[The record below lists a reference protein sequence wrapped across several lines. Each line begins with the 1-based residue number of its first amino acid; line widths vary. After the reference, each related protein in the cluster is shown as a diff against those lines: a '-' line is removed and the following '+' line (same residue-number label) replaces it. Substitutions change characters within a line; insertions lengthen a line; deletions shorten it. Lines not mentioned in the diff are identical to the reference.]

1 VLGRHAVFGLANFVE
16 AEDAVDNRTESP
28 LRDQPAQVLE
38 VATSRADDD
47 EARAL
52 RGNER
57 LRDSGQH
64 VAAEH
69 RRDVRAAPAE
79 SATRLR
85 EGAIAEH
92 VEDHVVRA
100 GPPSSQTPTSVHA
113 GAALAPTEHPPGAVT
128 DPASAPP
135 PDSTTDVGERLTE
148 LAKEALM
155 GADTQSLEQ
164 WAEGLLAAGEH
175 GRFAERMQAI
185 VRLARG
191 DVGDALRALRA
202 ARAELDANAP
212 PTERCQ
218 ASLALGV
225 ALAVAGRPDE
235 ALLEAL
241 DALARAREQGDDKGG
256 HACLA
261 FLSKLFAT
269 VDRPEDANRLRR
281 ITRNIKNAPAPPAPV

>member
-1 VLGRHAVFGLANFVE
+1 MA
-16 AEDAVDNRTESP
+16 P
-28 LRDQPAQVLE
+28 LDDE
-38 VATSRADDD
+38 DDD
-47 EARAL
+47 GPPSL
-52 RGNER
+52 TI
-57 LRDSGQH
+57 S
-64 VAAEH
+64 VAP
-69 RRDVRAAPAE
+69 PA
-79 SATRLR
+79 
-85 EGAIAEH
+85 
-92 VEDHVVRA
+92 
-100 GPPSSQTPTSVHA
+100 PPSSQTSPSSELGTMMGVPGQASALAASLAPSEHPA
-113 GAALAPTEHPPGAVT
+113 GATTHPAAGM
-128 DPASAPP
+128 PAEA
-135 PDSTTDVGERLTE
+135 TTGEDVGERLTE

-155 GADTQSLEQ
+155 GADNQSLEQ
-164 WAEGLLAAGEH
+164 WAEGLLATGEH

-191 DVGDALRALRA
+191 DVGDALRALRS

-212 PTERCQ
+212 PMERCQ

-256 HACLA
+256 SACLA

-281 ITRNIKNAPAPPAPV
+281 ITRNLKDASAAAPA